1 MESRENITSRHWIQL
16 IILAI
21 IWGSSFILI
30 KKSLVNL
37 TPVQLA
43 SFRIGF
49 ACMAFIPYVIMNFK
63 SIEWKK
69 WHKLLM
75 VGLTTTGIPSFCF
88 AISQTR
94 VSSGTAGILNSLTPI
109 FTLLISV
116 LVFKEKF
123 KWAKMIGVV
132 IGFSGAALLIY
143 QNSSG
148 DQSSNIYYIL
158 LILLATI
165 CYGFN
170 ANIVKSFFPTTPSL
184 IVSAGAFFLVGLPCL
199 VYILVHGDLYYAITH
214 SSMHI
219 SLLSA
224 LVLSLL
230 CTVIANVIFYNLVQN
245 TTPVFASSVTFLI
258 PIAAVLWAIF
268 DGEHVGWSHLASM
281 ILILIA
287 LILLKRK

>member
-1 MESRENITSRHWIQL
+1 MESRDNITTKHWVQL
-16 IILAI
+16 VFLAI

-30 KKSLVNL
+30 KKALINIS
-37 TPVQLA
+37 PIQLA

-49 ACMAFIPYVIMNFK
+49 ACLAFIPYIAIHYK
-63 SIEWKK
+63 KIEWKK
-69 WHKLLM
+69 WYKLLL

-116 LVFKEKF
+116 MIFHEKF
-123 KWAKMIGVV
+123 KWSKMIGVI
-132 IGFSGAALLIY
+132 IGFAGAALLIY

-148 DQSSNIYYIL
+148 DQSSNILYII
-158 LILLATI
+158 LILLATL

-170 ANIVKSFFPTTPSL
+170 ANIVKSFFPSTPSL

-199 VYILVHGDLYYAITH
+199 LYILINGDLYQVVSD
-214 SSMHI
+214 SSKHI
-219 SLLSA
+219 SLISS
-224 LVLSLL
+224 LVLSLV

-258 PIAAVLWAIF
+258 PIASVLWAIF
-268 DGEHVGWSHLASM
+268 DGEHVGWSHLISM
-281 ILILIA
+281 VLILIA
-287 LILLKRK
+287 LILLKR